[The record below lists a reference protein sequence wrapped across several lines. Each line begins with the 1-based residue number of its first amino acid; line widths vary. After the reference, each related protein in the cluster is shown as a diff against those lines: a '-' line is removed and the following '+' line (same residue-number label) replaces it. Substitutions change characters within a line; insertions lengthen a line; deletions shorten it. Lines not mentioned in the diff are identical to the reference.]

1 VKASEKIRIKEKDD
15 TKDSEDE
22 ENNSLDELVILNLIF
37 DHCYSLICK

>member
-37 DHCYSLICK
+37 DPCYSLICK